1 MKFDAALNV
10 PVMVCGFR
18 RPDTLEKVIASLRV
32 VKPSRLYLVLDA
44 PRAGNNNDVKGVAA
58 CKEIFES
65 GIDWLCDVHRNYA
78 EKNMGCG
85 KRMTSGISWVFEH
98 EDRAIILEDDCIPH
112 PSFFRFCEELLERYK
127 DDMRVGMIAAECEH
141 FRKAKI
147 DFHGDSYYF
156 DRMTTIGAGW
166 ATWRRAWKMH
176 DPTLSF
182 LERMIETGV
191 MYSVLRRQRYVDKWA
206 KNARLIREGKKKTWA
221 GAWATTLYKE
231 NMLVAHSVVNPVIN
245 VGQNFSS
252 RIGAEGDT
260 FCSPVEMNK
269 VAEEIVFPLQHPMS
283 MIPNAECERFFLE
296 DMLYMSAWRKVVSNP
311 SLALKRLWKRIC
323 G

>member
-1 MKFDAALNV
+1 MTNV
-10 PVMVCGFR
+10 PVMICAFN
-18 RPDTLEKVIASLRV
+18 RPDTLKKVIESVSL
-32 VKPSRLYLVLDA
+32 VKPQRLYLVLDA
-44 PRAGNNNDVKGVAA
+44 PRSGNENDIEGVAA
-58 CKEIFES
+58 CKEIFERS
-65 GIDWLCDVHRNYA
+65 IDWECEIYRNYA

-98 EDRAIILEDDCIPH
+98 EDRAIILEDDCISH

-141 FRKAKI
+141 FRKAEI

-156 DRMTTIGAGW
+156 DRMSTIGAGW

-176 DPTLSF
+176 DSTLPF

-191 MYSVLRRQRYVDKWA
+191 MYSVLKRQAYVDKWA
-206 KNARLIREGKKKTWA
+206 KNARLIKEGRQKTWA
-221 GAWATTLYKE
+221 GAWATTLYRG
-231 NMLVAHSVVNPVIN
+231 NMLVAHSVVNPAIN
-245 VGQNFSS
+245 IGQNFSS
-252 RIGAEGDT
+252 RMGAEGDV
-260 FCSPVEMNK
+260 FCSPVEVNK
-269 VAEEIVFPLQHPMS
+269 IAEEIVFPLQHPVS

-296 DMLYMSAWRKVVSNP
+296 DMLYMSIWRKVASNP
-311 SLALKRLWKRIC
+311 SLALKRFWRRIC